1 MVLGMTRQW
10 NWLCIVAVL
19 RSMGFS
25 RSLSFHDI
33 TVYSIHTRRK
43 EEERDRE
50 RGEEGNEIDI

>member
-1 MVLGMTRQW
+1 MVPGMTRQW

-33 TVYSIHTRRK
+33 PVYSIHTRSK